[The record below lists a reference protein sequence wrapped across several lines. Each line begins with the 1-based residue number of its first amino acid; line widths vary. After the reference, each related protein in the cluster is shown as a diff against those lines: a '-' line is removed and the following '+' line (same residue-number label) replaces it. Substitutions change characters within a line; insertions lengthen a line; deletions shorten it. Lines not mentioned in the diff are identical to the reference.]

1 MKKKQLL
8 LTFDYE
14 LFLGPISGTAQ
25 NCLIK
30 PTEKLLEVL
39 SKTNTKAIF
48 FVDILYL
55 VRLKEYVA
63 MYPNAQKDEKDVRAQ
78 IAKIAALG
86 HYVYLHIHPHWLDA
100 VYLPEL
106 NQWDLSNNKRFA
118 LVNLSQPEGMNLL
131 ENGLSL
137 LREIINDAPDAHK
150 IEGFRAGGLFIQ
162 PFSLFYN
169 FLKANHMPYEFSVYP
184 HFSSKSNMCEVDFSV
199 IPHERIYKFETDCC
213 VKVKDG
219 FFTEYTISEISIAG
233 LNRIINSG
241 QFRINTKLLKD
252 KPWGDGKG
260 ALHIISNNNKRI
272 GINGIVKET
281 AAVELMNLW
290 KNKIYFDYLIN
301 HDLLHFL
308 SHPKLI
314 SPLNL
319 LALHKFLDKA
329 HKRYHIITDFK
340 HFNFSTSAQH

>member
-1 MKKKQLL
+1 MNKKQIL

-14 LFLGPISGTAQ
+14 LFLGPSSGTAE

-39 SKTNTKAIF
+39 SSTKSNAIF

-55 VRLKEYVA
+55 YRLKDFILQ
-63 MYPNAQKDEKDVRAQ
+63 YPKAQNDYDAVCKQ
-78 IAKIAALG
+78 ILEIALQG

-100 VYLPEL
+100 VYVPEN
-106 NQWDLSNNKRFA
+106 NQWNLSNINRFA
-118 LVNLSQPEGMNLL
+118 ISSLTASESYALL
-131 ENGLSL
+131 EKGYHL
-137 LREIINDAPDAHK
+137 LKEIISAVKHAHK

-162 PFSLFYN
+162 PFSLFYD
-169 FLKANHMPYEFSVYP
+169 FLKQHQMPFEFSVYP
-184 HFSSKSNMCEVDFSV
+184 NFTSKSNQCEVNFTHL
-199 IPHERIYKFETDCC
+199 PKERIYKFEDDCC
-213 VKVKDG
+213 KEQKHG
-219 FFTEYTISEISIAG
+219 YFTEYTISEINIAG
-233 LNRIINSG
+233 INRIINSG
-241 QFRINTKLLKD
+241 QFRLNTKVLKD

-260 ALHIISNNNKRI
+260 ALHVISNNNKKI
-272 GINGIVKET
+272 GISGTVRET

-290 KNKIYFDYLIN
+290 KNKIYLSYLQQ

-319 LALHKFLDKA
+319 LALHKFLIQVNKKYDL
-329 HKRYHIITDFK
+329 ITDFK
-340 HFNFSTSAQH
+340 HF

>member
-1 MKKKQLL
+1 MKHKKNLL

-14 LFLGPISGTAQ
+14 LFLGPSSGTAQ
-25 NCLIK
+25 NCLIT
-30 PTEKLLEVL
+30 PTSKLLEVL
-39 SKTNTKAIF
+39 TQTHAKAIF

-55 VRLKEYVA
+55 YRLKELIKTNSQAKADYDAV
-63 MYPNAQKDEKDVRAQ
+63 QAQ
-78 IAKIAALG
+78 IALMAELG
-86 HYVYLHIHPHWLDA
+86 HYVYLHVHPHWLDA
-100 VYLPEL
+100 EYNTASNHWNL
-106 NQWDLSNNKRFA
+106 NNTSRFA
-118 LVNLSQPEGMNLL
+118 INNLSKEEGYALL
-131 ENGLSL
+131 KKAYQHLN
-137 LREIINDAPDAHK
+137 EIIKNIENVHP
-150 IEGFRAGGLFIQ
+150 IEGYRAGGLFIQ
-162 PFSLFYN
+162 PFSLFYD
-169 FLKANHMPYEFSVYP
+169 FLKEHHMPYEFSVYP
-184 HFSSKSNMCEVDFSV
+184 NFTSKSTVCAVDFTSV
-199 IPHERIYKFETDCC
+199 PHERIYKFEEDCC

-219 FFTEYTISEISIAG
+219 YFTEYTISEISIAG

-272 GINGIVKET
+272 GLNGTVRET

-290 KNKIYFDYLIN
+290 KNKIYFDYLN
-301 HDLLHFL
+301 KHDLLHFL

-329 HKRYHIITDFK
+329 NKRFNVTTDFK
-340 HFNFSTSAQH
+340 HF

>member
-1 MKKKQLL
+1 MNKKQIL

-14 LFLGPISGTAQ
+14 LFLGPSSGTAQ

-39 SKTNTKAIF
+39 SETKAKAIF

-55 VRLKEYVA
+55 YRLQEYIIQ
-63 MYPNAQKDEKDVRAQ
+63 YPNARHDYDAVCKQ
-78 IAKIAALG
+78 IVEIASHG

-100 VYLPEL
+100 VYVPEN
-106 NQWDLSNNKRFA
+106 NQWNLSNINRFA
-118 LVNLSQPEGMNLL
+118 ISNLNASESYDLL
-131 ENGLSL
+131 EKGYHL
-137 LREIINDAPDAHK
+137 LKEIISPVKHVHK

-162 PFSLFYN
+162 PFSLFYD
-169 FLKANHMPYEFSVYP
+169 FLKQHQMPYEFSVYP
-184 HFSSKSNMCEVDFSV
+184 NFTSKSNSCEVNFTQL
-199 IPHERIYKFETDCC
+199 PKERIYKFEDDCC
-213 VKVKDG
+213 KQQKHG
-219 FFTEYTISEISIAG
+219 YFTEYTISEISIAG

-241 QFRINTKLLKD
+241 QFRLNTKVLKD

-260 ALHIISNNNKRI
+260 ALHVISNNNKKI
-272 GINGIVKET
+272 GISGTVRES

-290 KNKIYFDYLIN
+290 KNKIYLAYLQQ

-319 LALHKFLDKA
+319 LALHKFLIQANK
-329 HKRYHIITDFK
+329 KYHVITDFK
-340 HFNFSTSAQH
+340 HF